1 MTRFTAFIE
10 KKKKKSNP
18 VYKCSPQQTK
28 SRAQQPQKRTSAI
41 KLPIYVQYCRGRRNV
56 LALISLSCK
65 RFPWKGTLT
74 PQQFHSLPLLLATA
88 YPTEKKTYGNVGRE
102 YGAWWRRGTLKKS
115 SGGNR
120 GTGFLL
126 DAVNT
131 PVGDAFV
138 GTVPMLTDDEA
149 AGRIKERCINMQTK
163 TIYIKRNKELVNSF
177 GFALSTK
184 AERDGGKKKKLVQH
198 RYWVIEQRL
207 RQAQQPDTRNA
218 ALSEMRRISTAL
230 AATAI
235 RMPKHDGIDT
245 ARYGVDFSRRNLDL
259 KLIRTA
265 SANEWRE
272 GQSPNQHH
280 LRLHCTFHESR
291 VDIN

>member
-184 AERDGGKKKKLVQH
+184 AERDGGKKKKTGA
-198 RYWVIEQRL
+198 
-207 RQAQQPDTRNA
+207 AQI
-218 ALSEMRRISTAL
+218 LSYRTKVATS
-230 AATAI
+230 AATRHSECCPVWNA
-235 RMPKHDGIDT
+235 PNLHGTCCDCNTYAKT
-245 ARYGVDFSRRNLDL
+245 RRD
-259 KLIRTA
+259 
-265 SANEWRE
+265 W
-272 GQSPNQHH
+272 
-280 LRLHCTFHESR
+280 HCTLRRRFL
-291 VDIN
+291 